1 MSALLATFG
10 VFAMILILTRLK
22 VPLPAAVLVGSAAL
36 GLSMGLGARQVASAM
51 AAGLVEPRTVALVV
65 VTVLLLAL
73 SQAMQAGGQFEQIVA
88 HTRALLRRPAVAMAA
103 LPAIIGLLP
112 MPGGALFSAP
122 MVAAAAGKDEPRGE
136 VLSAVNYWFR
146 HVWEHWWPLYPGV
159 ILAMELTERTPR
171 QFVPIQLPLGLFMA
185 ASGLLILRRVHPSLR
200 VTAPPAPAG
209 TAGKLLRSVSSILV
223 ILLVWAA
230 GGAAVGLLWPGKPQT
245 GLQAALRKFAPFA
258 AALVLSIAWT
268 VRLNRMGRRDVAAVF
283 RQTSLYR
290 MGALVAVVMVF
301 QFVLA
306 HTGAPGRI
314 AVELRQLHVPL
325 VAVVCLLPF
334 VGGMVTGLAI
344 GFVGTSFPILI
355 PLVAGAVGAGA
366 VPAYA
371 ALAYGFGHLGQMLSP
386 LHICHVVSNEYFGT
400 TFRPVYRQLVPSA
413 LATAGA
419 SGAYF
424 LLLRLTGL

>member
-10 VFAMILILTRLK
+10 AFALILVLARLK
-22 VPLPAAVLVGSAAL
+22 LPLPAAILVGSAVL
-36 GLSMGLGARQVASAM
+36 GRSMDLDAWQVASAM
-51 AAGLVEPRTVALVV
+51 AAGLAEPRTIALVV

-73 SQAMQAGGQFEQIVA
+73 SQAMQAGAQFEQIVA

-122 MVAAAAGKDEPRGE
+122 MVAAAAGKEEERGA

-185 ASGLLILRRVHPSLR
+185 AAGLLILRRVHPNLR
-200 VTAPPAPAG
+200 VTAPPAPRG
-209 TAGKLLRSVSSILV
+209 TAGKLLWSVSGILV

-230 GGAAVGLLWPGKPQT
+230 GGAAVRLLAPGQPQT
-245 GLQAALRKFAPFA
+245 ALHASLRKFAPFA
-258 AALVLSIAWT
+258 AGLVLSIAWT
-268 VRLNRMGRRDVAAVF
+268 VHLSRMGRRDVAAVF
-283 RQTSLYR
+283 RRAGLYR

-301 QFVLA
+301 QFVLKR
-306 HTGAPGRI
+306 TGAPEQI
-314 AVELRQLHVPL
+314 AVELRQFHVPL
-325 VAVVCLLPF
+325 AAVVCLLPF
-334 VGGMVTGLAI
+334 VGGMVTGLAV
-344 GFVGTSFPILI
+344 GFVGTSFPILV
-355 PLVAGAVGAGA
+355 PLVADALGPGA

-371 ALAYGFGHLGQMLSP
+371 ALAYAFGHLGQMLSP
-386 LHICHVVSNEYFGT
+386 LHICHVVSNQYFGT
-400 TFRPVYRQLVPSA
+400 SFPPVYRQLIPSA
-413 LATAGA
+413 LAAAGA